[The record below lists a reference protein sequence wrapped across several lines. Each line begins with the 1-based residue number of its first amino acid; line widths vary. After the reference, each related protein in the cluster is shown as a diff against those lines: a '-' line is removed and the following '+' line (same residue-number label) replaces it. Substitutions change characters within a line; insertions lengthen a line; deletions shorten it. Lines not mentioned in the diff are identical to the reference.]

1 MISGRRY
8 YGRSDFS
15 QKSNLHLFTLLFGAG
30 IIIPSIAARISG
42 AEAENGLSLFIYVG
56 LAFLILSLI
65 LSQFNRKAYLKI
77 CDGRIE
83 GRFHYFGRINT
94 PVSDIRFSYAQ
105 LNRLTLLLENGKR
118 LAIMGISNSSF
129 ICNAIMQSIGHFT
142 DEPPEKCKDR
152 LMYLRAA
159 RKKHLIKCGTAT
171 AIMFINIFIAAI
183 LTGGRDFDEFG
194 KLDILVMFVMGLAE
208 AVTIF
213 FASYHAQKS
222 GKLILNI
229 QNADYDLRR
238 AVIKASPLLPGDPIA
253 VYADAEFTSRI
264 TLFGYPDCTSVYFS
278 EESFTPDR
286 TLKKKYMSEIYED
299 TDPELSLLFD
309 ELIDISDIFGI
320 KKA

>member
-1 MISGRRY
+1 MVEATFRK
-8 YGRSDFS
+8 
-15 QKSNLHLFTLLFGAG
+15 KSNLHLFTLLFGAG

-83 GRFHYFGRINT
+83 GRFHYFGRINI

-118 LAIMGISNSSF
+118 IAIMGISNSSF

-194 KLDILVMFVMGLAE
+194 KSDILVMFVMGLAE

-213 FASYHAQKS
+213 FASYHAQKG

-229 QNADYDLRR
+229 QNADYNLRR

-299 TDPELSLLFD
+299 TAPELSLLFD